1 LVSRAYHLVTNPNA
15 PFAVANGYN
24 EHQEEEIMQVFVVA
38 VSVAL
43 VVSFMCSIFESVL
56 LSINHAQVE
65 LLAKKGKP
73 SGRILKAFK
82 ERIDIPISAILITN
96 TAAHTIGT
104 AVAGA
109 SYSQVF
115 DPQTLW
121 VFTLVFTVVVLLFT
135 EIIPKTLGVA
145 YSRQLAKPVAYGI
158 RALAMALHPLVLVSE
173 AISRSIRRD
182 KSGPVTSL
190 DEIRLLATI
199 GHSEGVVGK
208 QAAQM
213 IVGASDLLRLTASN
227 VMVPRQEVVVLS
239 HDDQPGDV
247 LKTINESGFSR
258 FPYSPSGDLDDVVGI
273 VFAKEILSQL
283 VEARPD
289 KIKWQDLVHEPIV
302 IPETV
307 ALDSLLR
314 TFRKT
319 QRHMAL
325 IVDEYG
331 DFQGIITLE
340 DVLEEVVGDIFDES
354 DLPREDLWQRPDGT
368 IRAFGAAELHRL
380 CRLLHVEMPA
390 QAEIATIGGLLSEQL
405 GRLPKSGD
413 TIDWGGYRFTVLSA
427 SRRGAELVTIVRK
440 D

>member
-1 LVSRAYHLVTNPNA
+1 
-15 PFAVANGYN
+15 
-24 EHQEEEIMQVFVVA
+24 M
-38 VSVAL
+38 AL

-65 LLAKKGKP
+65 LLARQGRR
-73 SGRILKAFK
+73 SGRIFKAFK

-109 SYSQVF
+109 SYANVF
-115 DPQTLW
+115 DPETLW
-121 VFTLVFTVVVLLFT
+121 IFTLVFTVVVLLFT

-158 RALAMALHPLVLVSE
+158 RLLAMALRPLVLASE

-182 KSGPVTSL
+182 ESGPVTSL

-213 IVGASDLLRLTASN
+213 IVGASDLLRLNASN
-227 VMVPRQEVVVLS
+227 VMVPRQEVIPLS
-239 HDDQPGDV
+239 HDDGPDDA

-258 FPYSPSGDLDDVVGI
+258 FPYTPSGDLDDVVG
-273 VFAKEILSQL
+273 VVYAKEILSQL
-283 VEARPD
+283 VETQTD
-289 KIKWQDLVHEPIV
+289 QINWQELVHEPIV
-302 IPETV
+302 VPETV

-314 TFRKT
+314 TFRQT

-368 IRAFGAAELHRL
+368 IRAFGVAELHRL
-380 CRLLHVEMPA
+380 CRLLHIEMPVH
-390 QAEIATIGGLLSEQL
+390 AEIATIGGLLSEQL
-405 GRLPKSGD
+405 GRLPITGD

-427 SRRGAELVTIVRK
+427 SRRGAELVTIARV